1 MRRAKD
7 DDEATPLLANTDNA
21 GHLADFTSS
30 SSSSSAGT
38 STPSSALDADAVSAT
53 SSSLDGD
60 APTVDE
66 GPVGWL
72 SLPKKKQLILLALCR
87 LSEPI
92 SSTSLLSYVYY
103 FIQSLPGAE
112 TPQQISRRA
121 GMMVAAFSLCQF
133 VTGMI
138 WGRLSDIYG
147 RKPVIVIGLMG
158 SMLASLGL
166 GFSTSY
172 RWAVCMRM
180 VSGGSNATTGVLRTI
195 VAELIKEKRYQS
207 RAFLIMPMCMN
218 IGIIIGPMLGGI
230 LANPIESHPDIF
242 GPGSWLGGKD
252 GVGWMRKYP
261 YALPN
266 LVSAVFLC
274 LSFLLATF
282 GLEETNPSGDI
293 LGQIKAKLFSMWTRI
308 TRPFRR
314 TQYQPLSTID
324 TPTTTTTASAP
335 AETRAVPLRQ
345 VLTPSVTLCL
355 ICFIVL
361 PLHNSTF
368 MQLYPIF
375 LSTPRAD
382 NSHPS
387 TPLSFTGGLGLPAA
401 QVGSAMAILGFIGIT
416 MQLFV
421 YPPLQTRLG
430 TLRSYRMSL
439 LLFPIAYLF
448 TPFLAVL
455 PSANRDLREPASG
468 PAVWTGIVVALMVQ
482 VTARTFA
489 GPGNVI
495 LLINSVDNR
504 RALGTVNGLGASLSS
519 LARAVGPLSAG
530 WGYGLALEEGVVG
543 AVWWA
548 MAVVAMG
555 GVFVSSYITEG
566 EGFAQRE
573 EEEEEE
579 AEAEVAKDPEPV
591 KIGVRA

>member
-1 MRRAKD
+1 MMRNLKD
-7 DDEATPLLANTDNA
+7 DDEATPLLANTNNA
-21 GHLADFTSS
+21 DHGFTYTYA
-30 SSSSSAGT
+30 SSSSAGT
-38 STPSSALDADAVSAT
+38 STPSSAIDADIDAASA
-53 SSSLDGD
+53 SSTSLDGD
-60 APTVDE
+60 APIPNDE
-66 GPVGWL
+66 PIGWL

-103 FIQSLPGAE
+103 FIKSLPGAE

-147 RKPVIVIGLMG
+147 RKPVIIVGLFG

-166 GFSTSY
+166 GFSTSFQ
-172 RWAVCMRM
+172 WAVCMRM
-180 VSGGSNATTGVLRTI
+180 LSGGSNATAGVLRTI
-195 VAELIKEKRYQS
+195 VAELVKEKRYQS

-218 IGIIIGPMLGGI
+218 IGLIIGPILGGI
-230 LANPIESHPDIF
+230 LANPIESHPGLF
-242 GPGSWLGGKD
+242 GPGSWLGGDD
-252 GVGWMRKYP
+252 GVGWMKKYP

-266 LVSAVFLC
+266 LVSAIFLC
-274 LSFLLATF
+274 LSFLFATF

-293 LGQIKAKLFSMWTRI
+293 VGQIKAKFASTWTFL
-308 TRPFRR
+308 TRPFRWHR
-314 TQYQPLSTID
+314 DYQPLSPSD
-324 TPTTTTTASAP
+324 TTNTTPSSKS
-335 AETRAVPLRQ
+335 RAVPYRE
-345 VLTPSVTLCL
+345 VLTPGVMLCL

-421 YPPLQTRLG
+421 YPLLQTRLG
-430 TLRSYRMSL
+430 TLRSYRLSL
-439 LLFPIAYLF
+439 LLFPLAYLF
-448 TPFLAVL
+448 TPFLAIL
-455 PSANRDLREPASG
+455 PSSTRDIREPAG
-468 PAVWTGIVVALMVQ
+468 GVLVWTGITAALFIQ

-530 WGYGLALEEGVVG
+530 WGYGFSLTQGVVG
-543 AVWWA
+543 AVWWT

-555 GVFVSSYITEG
+555 GVFVN
-566 EGFAQRE
+566 
-573 EEEEEE
+573 
-579 AEAEVAKDPEPV
+579 PEPV
-591 KIGVRA
+591 K